1 MTLGRTILI
10 SIALTACL
18 VAFFLFRVASDPEDT
33 GGEESIETP
42 SSLKRSDS
50 PSQFLDTLPSSGDTE
65 DKDSESQQLKLAKQ
79 LLESKKPSDRIE
91 AAERLSAYPS
101 LEMESMLLKALRED
115 ANSDVRNA
123 AAAALGSLEDPS
135 RASISGLLDAIDDS
149 QENVRFSALS
159 TLEDYLLGLDPQSPG
174 FLAISNGLR
183 SKLENRKLPTNL
195 RASIR
200 EALKTQPS
208 Q

>member
-10 SIALTACL
+10 SAALTACL
-18 VAFFLFRVASDPEDT
+18 VALFLFRIASDPSDT

-42 SSLKRSDS
+42 STLKRYDS
-50 PSQFLDTLPSSGDTE
+50 QPQFVDALPSSSDTE
-65 DKDSESQQLKLAKQ
+65 DKDSESEQLKLAKQ

-101 LEMESMLLKALRED
+101 LEMEAILLKVLSED
-115 ANSDVRNA
+115 GNSDVRNA
-123 AAAALGSLEDPS
+123 AAVGLGSLEDPS
-135 RASISGLLDAIDDS
+135 RASISGLLNAIDDS

-159 TLEDYLLGLDPQSPG
+159 TLEDYLLGLDPQSQG

-200 EALKTQPS
+200 QALKTQPS

>member
-10 SIALTACL
+10 SVALTACL
-18 VAFFLFRVASDPEDT
+18 VAFFLFRVASDPSDT

-42 SSLKRSDS
+42 STLKRSDS
-50 PSQFLDTLPSSGDTE
+50 QPQVVDALPSSSDTE

-91 AAERLSAYPS
+91 ATERLSAYPS
-101 LEMESMLLKALRED
+101 LEMEALLLKVLSED
-115 ANSDVRNA
+115 GNGDVRNA
-123 AAAALGSLEDPS
+123 AAVGLGSLEDPS
-135 RASISGLLDAIDDS
+135 RASISGLLNAIDDS

-174 FLAISNGLR
+174 FLAISNGLKT
-183 SKLENRKLPTNL
+183 KLENRKLPTNL